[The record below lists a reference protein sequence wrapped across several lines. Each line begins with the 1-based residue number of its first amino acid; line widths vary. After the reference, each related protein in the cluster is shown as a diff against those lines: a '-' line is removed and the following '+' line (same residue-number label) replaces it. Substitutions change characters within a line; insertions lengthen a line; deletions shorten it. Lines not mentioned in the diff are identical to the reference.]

1 MELNGRQP
9 TENADHDPWSI
20 RQTAIYQ
27 RYDQELNRI
36 VFILISP
43 SDVVK
48 TAFTHAL
55 EEAGSNNKVLHPFD
69 LHLMLVSL
77 LHSNWRLY
85 VRSLEKVMRDQVSN
99 YKLTRFQQ
107 LIV

>member
-1 MELNGRQP
+1 VELNGRQP
-9 TENADHDPWSI
+9 IEHTDHDPWSI

-27 RYDQELNRI
+27 QYDQELNRI
-36 VFILISP
+36 MFILISP
-43 SDVVK
+43 SDTVK

-69 LHLMLVSL
+69 LHLILVSL

-85 VRSLEKVMRDQVSN
+85 IRSLEKVMREQVRNHALGRS
-99 YKLTRFQQ
+99 QQ
-107 LIV
+107 LIF